1 MVRWE
6 EEKRLVEHEMDWTI
20 RWFLN
25 KKTEWQQLANVSTP
39 HLKAYAEKQVSQWQ
53 KLANCAM
60 ERFKWAKKQPDKRER
75 ENVDRN
81 QRMISKYWPG

>member
-53 KLANCAM
+53 KLANCAT
-60 ERFKWAKKQPDKRER
+60 ERFKWAKKTTRQERKRKCGPES
-75 ENVDRN
+75 EDDE
-81 QRMISKYWPG
+81 